1 MAPTHVGIG
10 EVIALHELGWGKTP
24 PSPGLSKKTSRWPA
38 PVQSTSGRAL
48 WFDLDS
54 MNPTESQPTPDSN
67 DSPHL
72 IRRFGLLQATALN
85 MSNMIGIGPFITIP
99 ALMSALNGPQAMI
112 GWLVAVLI
120 TIPDALVWGE
130 LGAAMPGSGGTYLY
144 LRDGFGRQTF
154 GRLMAFLFVWQFILS
169 GPLEIASGYIGLAQ
183 YLTYL
188 WPGLTASQIKVVIVG
203 VGLLTILLLY
213 RQIHAIGKIMVSLW
227 IGTMLTTLAV
237 IVTGAFHFNPAIA
250 FDFPKGSFQ
259 FSLGFFFGLGAAT
272 RVGVYDYLGYYD
284 VCYIGEEV
292 RNPGKV
298 IPRSIII
305 SIVAVALIYIG
316 INLSLIGVVPWR
328 EFVPATDPP
337 PPVVSLFME
346 KIYGS
351 KVASAFTV
359 MILWTAFASVFAL
372 LLGYSRIPY
381 AAARDGCF
389 FKIFGKL
396 HPKKNFPHVSLVT
409 IGLISIVCS
418 FLPLMTVIDALLV
431 TRILIQFIGQIFAVM
446 LLRERAP
453 EMARPYRIWLYPL
466 PPLVALVGWFFL
478 FASADTQLKNYGLA
492 TLLAGLIIFL
502 IWSGVTRRW
511 PFTPVSSEDRDSQEG
526 PRSRHRELNG

>member
-1 MAPTHVGIG
+1 
-10 EVIALHELGWGKTP
+10 
-24 PSPGLSKKTSRWPA
+24 
-38 PVQSTSGRAL
+38 
-48 WFDLDS
+48 
-54 MNPTESQPTPDSN
+54 
-67 DSPHL
+67 
-72 IRRFGLLQATALN
+72 

-99 ALMSALNGPQAMI
+99 ALMSALNGPQAML
-112 GWLVAVLI
+112 GWVVAVLI

-144 LRDGFGRQTF
+144 LRDGFGRETF
-154 GRLMAFLFVWQFILS
+154 GRMMAFLFVWQFILS

-183 YLTYL
+183 YLKYL
-188 WPGLTASQIKVVIVG
+188 WPALTVRQTQLVIVV
-203 VGLLTILLLY
+203 VGILTIALLY
-213 RQIHAIGKIMVSLW
+213 RQITAIGKITISLW

-237 IVTGAFHFNPAIA
+237 IVTGAFNFDSKLA
-250 FDFPKGSFQ
+250 FDFPQGSFQ
-259 FSLGFFFGLGAAT
+259 FSLGFLLGLGAAT

-292 RNPGKV
+292 HNPGKV

-305 SIVAVALIYIG
+305 SIVSVALIYVG

-351 KVASAFTV
+351 KVATVFTV
-359 MILWTAFASVFAL
+359 MVLWTAFASVFAL

-381 AAARDGCF
+381 AAAKDGCF
-389 FKIFGKL
+389 FKVFSRL

-409 IGLISIVCS
+409 IGIISIVCS

-431 TRILIQFIGQIFAVM
+431 TRILVQFIGQIFAVM

-453 EMARPYRIWLYPL
+453 QMERPYRIWLYPL
-466 PPLVALVGWFFL
+466 PPLVALAGWLFL
-478 FASADTQLKNYGLA
+478 FASADVQLKNYGAA
-492 TLLAGLIIFL
+492 TLVAGVFIFL
-502 IWSGVTRRW
+502 FWSWFTKRW
-511 PFTPVSSEDRDSQEG
+511 PFIRRAEG
-526 PRSRHRELNG
+526 H